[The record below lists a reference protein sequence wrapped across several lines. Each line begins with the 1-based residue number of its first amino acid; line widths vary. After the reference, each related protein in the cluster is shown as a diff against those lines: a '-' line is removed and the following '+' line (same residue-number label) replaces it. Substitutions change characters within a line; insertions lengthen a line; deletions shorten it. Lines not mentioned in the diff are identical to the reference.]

1 MQIKHKRTICSGWIA
16 IIGTLF
22 VWETVQTIQGEGE
35 QALTLAK
42 VRLMMTKNQWWNSE
56 LRIDCWIPH
65 FNPPPSF
72 LSTNTVPYKSKP
84 YMQHT
89 GKENIYETTILCA
102 LPFFGV
108 WDYIRPGLKELTA
121 KWMASLYWYPIR
133 HDSKDPLINNFLVSL
148 ETKEQQLQILFLAK
162 LHINFMNLA
171 RDSRS
176 FLNLRIDMTCRKIE
190 EDGINKLLYL
200 RTWKQW
206 WWINKWDPKA
216 TIPQER
222 KNC

>member
-1 MQIKHKRTICSGWIA
+1 MRNCSNNS
-16 IIGTLF
+16 
-22 VWETVQTIQGEGE
+22 GE

-42 VRLMMTKNQWWNSE
+42 VRLLMTKNQRWISE
-56 LRIDCWIPH
+56 LRIDCWILH

-108 WDYIRPGLKELTA
+108 WTIPDLVYKSWLPNEWHLCTDTQFCMIL
-121 KWMASLYWYPIR
+121 
-133 HDSKDPLINNFLVSL
+133 KDPLINNFLVSL

-171 RDSRS
+171 RDSRF

-190 EDGINKLLYL
+190 EDAINKLLYL
-200 RTWKQW
+200 RMWKQW